1 MIEVINEILST
12 FIVNV
17 RALSLTFFDVST
29 LGILVVILIIMVL
42 SSNIYSNRKIKKQN
56 IMIEEFESS
65 IKKEKKNVRS
75 LKNELREY
83 ENQFDDLNVQ
93 VNQEEEI
100 IKDLNSQA
108 EERENYLTELK
119 EKLSKLEKHSEN
131 KINKLELLAGKQNS
145 QIGEFNRQLKKREDI
160 ITNLTSQ
167 AKEQIKY
174 IDTLKIKNDEL
185 DEQNQQFSIRVKE
198 ADTRIVEVEK
208 KILDLNEEVSNLRKQ
223 KLAMQ
228 DKFSYL
234 TGIGKKVS
242 SILRLAGIESF
253 SQLATTDV
261 NRIRE
266 ILGEANPSL
275 LNITDPT
282 TWPEQA
288 RLAAIGDWTTLSALE
303 ESIKLS
309 KRRSSSTDNDGI
321 VEQIEA
327 QAHVVEQYLD
337 C

>member
-1 MIEVINEILST
+1 MIEAINEILSA
-12 FIVNV
+12 FMVNV
-17 RALSLTFFDVST
+17 RALNLMLFNVST
-29 LGILVVILIIMVL
+29 LGVLVVVLIIMVMSL
-42 SSNIYSNRKIKKQN
+42 NIYSHGKIKKQN
-56 IMIEEFESS
+56 IIIEELESS
-65 IKKEKKNVRS
+65 IKNEKKNVRNF
-75 LKNELREY
+75 KNELREY
-83 ENQFDDLNVQ
+83 ENQLDELNGQ

-100 IKDLNSQA
+100 IKDLNLQV

-119 EKLSKLEKHSEN
+119 EKISKLEKYSGSM
-131 KINKLELLAGKQNS
+131 INKLELLASKQNS
-145 QIGEFNRQLKKREDI
+145 QIGELNSQLKKREEI
-160 ITNLTSQ
+160 IINLTSQ

-185 DEQNQQFSIRVKE
+185 DQQNQHLSIRVKK
-198 ADTRIVEVEK
+198 ADTSIVEVEK
-208 KILDLNEEVSNLRKQ
+208 KLLDLNKEVSNLRTQ

-228 DKFSYL
+228 DNFSYL
-234 TGIGKKVS
+234 TGIGNKVS

-253 SQLATTDV
+253 SQLAATDV

-266 ILGEANPSL
+266 ILEEANPRL
-275 LNITDPT
+275 LNITDHT

-309 KRRSSSTDNDGI
+309 KRRSSITKNDGF

-327 QAHVVEQYLD
+327 VVE
-337 C
+337 

>member
-1 MIEVINEILST
+1 MIEAINELLSA
-12 FIVNV
+12 FFENV
-17 RALSLTFFDVST
+17 RAQSLMLFNVST
-29 LGILVVILIIMVL
+29 LGVLVVVLIIMFL
-42 SSNIYSNRKIKKQN
+42 SSNIFSHRKIKKQG
-56 IMIEEFESS
+56 IIVEELESS
-65 IKKEKKNVRS
+65 IKIEKKNVRN
-75 LKNELREY
+75 LKSELRGY
-83 ENQFDDLNVQ
+83 ENQLDDLSGQ

-100 IKDLNSQA
+100 IKDLNFQA

-119 EKLSKLEKHSEN
+119 EKTSKLEKTSGS

-145 QIGEFNRQLKKREDI
+145 KIVEFNSQLKNREKI
-160 ITNLTSQ
+160 IINLTSQ
-167 AKEQIKY
+167 AKEQVEY
-174 IDTLKIKNDEL
+174 IDVLKIKSDEL
-185 DEQNQQFSIRVKE
+185 DQQNQNLLIRVKE

-208 KILDLNEEVSNLRKQ
+208 KILDLNKEVSNLKTQ

-253 SQLATTDV
+253 SQLAATDV

-266 ILGEANPSL
+266 ILEKENPSL

-309 KRRSSSTDNDGI
+309 KRRSGSTENDG
-321 VEQIEA
+321 VEDQIEA
-327 QAHVVEQYLD
+327 VIE
-337 C
+337 

>member
-1 MIEVINEILST
+1 MIEAINEILSA
-12 FIVNV
+12 FMVNV
-17 RALSLTFFDVST
+17 RALNLMLFNVST
-29 LGILVVILIIMVL
+29 LGILVVVLIIMVL
-42 SSNIYSNRKIKKQN
+42 SSNIYSHGKIKKQN
-56 IMIEEFESS
+56 IIIEELESS
-65 IKKEKKNVRS
+65 IKNEKKNVRNI
-75 LKNELREY
+75 KNELREY
-83 ENQFDDLNVQ
+83 KNQLDELNGQ

-100 IKDLNSQA
+100 IKDLNLQV

-119 EKLSKLEKHSEN
+119 EKISKLEKYSGSM
-131 KINKLELLAGKQNS
+131 INKLELLASKQNS
-145 QIGEFNRQLKKREDI
+145 QIGELNSQLKKREEI
-160 ITNLTSQ
+160 IINLTSQ

-174 IDTLKIKNDEL
+174 IDTIKIKNDEL
-185 DEQNQQFSIRVKE
+185 DQQNQHLSIRVKK
-198 ADTRIVEVEK
+198 ADTSIVEVEK
-208 KILDLNEEVSNLRKQ
+208 KLLDLNKEVSNLRTQ

-234 TGIGKKVS
+234 TGIGEKVS

-253 SQLATTDV
+253 SQLAATDV

-266 ILGEANPSL
+266 ILEEANPRL
-275 LNITDPT
+275 LNITEHT

-309 KRRSSSTDNDGI
+309 KRRSSITKNDGF

-327 QAHVVEQYLD
+327 VVE
-337 C
+337 

>member
-1 MIEVINEILST
+1 M
-12 FIVNV
+12 
-17 RALSLTFFDVST
+17 SLY
-29 LGILVVILIIMVL
+29 
-42 SSNIYSNRKIKKQN
+42 IYSHGKIKKQN
-56 IMIEEFESS
+56 IIIEVLESS
-65 IKKEKKNVRS
+65 IKNEKKNFR
-75 LKNELREY
+75 KFKKELREY
-83 ENQFDDLNVQ
+83 ENQLDELNGQ

-100 IKDLNSQA
+100 IKDLNLQVQ
-108 EERENYLTELK
+108 ERENYLTELK
-119 EKLSKLEKHSEN
+119 EKISKLEKYSGSM
-131 KINKLELLAGKQNS
+131 INKLELLASKQNS
-145 QIGEFNRQLKKREDI
+145 QIGELNSQLKKREEI
-160 ITNLTSQ
+160 IINLTSQ

-185 DEQNQQFSIRVKE
+185 DQQNQHLSIRVKK
-198 ADTRIVEVEK
+198 ADTSIVEVEK
-208 KILDLNEEVSNLRKQ
+208 KLLDLNKEVSNLRTQ

-234 TGIGKKVS
+234 TGIGEKVS

-253 SQLATTDV
+253 SQLAATDV

-266 ILGEANPSL
+266 ILEEANPRL
-275 LNITDPT
+275 LNITEHT

-309 KRRSSSTDNDGI
+309 KRRSSITKNDGF

-327 QAHVVEQYLD
+327 VVE
-337 C
+337 

>member
-1 MIEVINEILST
+1 MIEAINELLSA
-12 FIVNV
+12 FLENV
-17 RALSLTFFDVST
+17 RAQSLMLFDVST
-29 LGILVVILIIMVL
+29 LGILVVVLVIMVL
-42 SSNIYSNRKIKKQN
+42 SSNIFSHRKIRKRDL
-56 IMIEEFESS
+56 IIEEFESS
-65 IKKEKKNVRS
+65 IKNEKKNVRN
-75 LKNELREY
+75 LKSELREY
-83 ENQFDDLNVQ
+83 ENQLDDLNGQ

-100 IKDLNSQA
+100 IKDLNFQV
-108 EERENYLTELK
+108 EERDNYLTELK
-119 EKLSKLEKHSEN
+119 EKTSKLEKTSGS

-145 QIGEFNRQLKKREDI
+145 QLVEFNSQLKNREKI
-160 ITNLTSQ
+160 IINLTSQ
-167 AKEQIKY
+167 AKEQVEY
-174 IDTLKIKNDEL
+174 IDVLKIKSDEL
-185 DEQNQQFSIRVKE
+185 DQQNQNLLIRVKE

-208 KILDLNEEVSNLRKQ
+208 KMIDLNKEVSNLKTQ

-253 SQLATTDV
+253 SQLAATDV

-266 ILGEANPSL
+266 ILEKENPSL
-275 LNITDPT
+275 LNITNPT

-309 KRRSSSTDNDGI
+309 KRRSGSTENDG
-321 VEQIEA
+321 VEDQIEA
-327 QAHVVEQYLD
+327 VIG
-337 C
+337 

>member
-1 MIEVINEILST
+1 MIEAINELLNA
-12 FIVNV
+12 FMVNV
-17 RALSLTFFDVST
+17 RALSLMLLNVST
-29 LGILVVILIIMVL
+29 LSILVVVLVIMVL
-42 SSNIYSNRKIKKQN
+42 FSNIYSHGKIKKQN
-56 IMIEEFESS
+56 INIEELETS
-65 IKKEKKNVRS
+65 IKNEKKNVRN

-83 ENQFDDLNVQ
+83 ENQLDELNGQ

-100 IKDLNSQA
+100 VKDLNIQV
-108 EERENYLTELK
+108 EEREKHLTELK
-119 EKLSKLEKHSEN
+119 EKISNLETYSEG
-131 KINKLELLAGKQNS
+131 KINKLELLARAQKS
-145 QIGEFNRQLKKREDI
+145 QIEELNSQLKKREEI

-167 AKEQIKY
+167 AKEQVEY
-174 IDTLKIKNDEL
+174 IDTIKIKNDEL
-185 DEQNQQFSIRVKE
+185 DQQNQHLIIRVKE

-208 KILDLNEEVSNLRKQ
+208 KLLDLNKEVSNLRTQ

-228 DKFSYL
+228 DDFSYL

-253 SQLATTDV
+253 SQLAATDV

-266 ILGEANPSL
+266 ILEEVNPSL

-309 KRRSSSTDNDGI
+309 KRRSSSAENDDI
-321 VEQIEA
+321 VEQIET
-327 QAHVVEQYLD
+327 VID
-337 C
+337 